1 MNRER
6 RTHVQQELFK
16 PRGGKRSGAGRPPKG
31 RRAGSPHKKRPAL
44 RREFPVHVTLRV
56 HPDFVNLRKRHLYK
70 ALREATITVA
80 LRELNTNI
88 VGAFRIIHIS
98 IQHNHVHMLVEADH
112 AQALSRGMQVF
123 QISAAKH
130 LNAAISIDPR
140 WRTRRRRGAVFPD
153 RFHEEIITCPR
164 QARNALSYVLNNW
177 RKHREDRA
185 RFARAWC
192 VDPYSTGVQFPG
204 WKEREHEDFMWK
216 WRATYQPMVVYLPK
230 TWLLQEGW
238 KLSGPIR
245 YTEIPSSS
253 R

>member
-1 MNRER
+1 MGCFS
-6 RTHVQQELFK
+6 T
-16 PRGGKRSGAGRPPKG
+16 S
-31 RRAGSPHKKRPAL
+31 
-44 RREFPVHVTLRV
+44 
-56 HPDFVNLRKRHLYK
+56 
-70 ALREATITVA
+70 REATITVA
-80 LRELNTNI
+80 LRELNANAD
-88 VGAFRIIHIS
+88 GAFRIIHIS

-112 AQALSRGMQVF
+112 QRALWRGMQVF

-130 LNAAISIDPR
+130 LNAAVSIGR
-140 WRTRRRRGAVFPD
+140 SRRRRGAVFPD

-185 RFARAWC
+185 RFARSWH

-204 WKEREHEDFMWK
+204 WKEREHEDLMWK
-216 WRATYQPMVVYLPK
+216 WRATYEPLVVYLPK
-230 TWLLQEGW
+230 TWLLSEGW
-238 KLSGPIR
+238 RLSGAIR